1 MWYNRN
7 MKRGEKKMNEEIKI
21 VVGKAKQESTD
32 LGALFTFWLKIAS
45 GQCLTRK
52 DIHEYL
58 DRELDKANLYMD

>member
-1 MWYNRN
+1 
-7 MKRGEKKMNEEIKI
+7 MNEEIKI